1 MITKANAGG
10 ALVHESE
17 LPVVNTAVTDAETQ
31 AAASAALL
39 ETRAPEGVWVN
50 GIPLVRDLTFTTD
63 DLGTYNRET
72 IDQKIAA
79 IAGGGYNPVHVNG
92 HLLDRDIILTPAD
105 LNMPTKSEFDAG
117 GTNFVPTSRT
127 VNGKA
132 LTGDIVLTAGDVGT
146 YSTAEVTDKIAV
158 FVPGTR
164 MVNGKPL
171 SADVTLTAADVGA
184 PAKAD
189 VVPPTFTINGEPLT
203 GDGINLSAGGE
214 SYSRTEVDAKLT
226 DYLSV
231 FNDFG
236 LGNQPIPL
244 MSGKLIDSVR
254 GSGFFTYAPGTD
266 EDEDGNPVNTALE
279 DAPPGSTH
287 GAIIA
292 VATGDDTTPGLSALA
307 ITKEG
312 EFYSR
317 TGTTWEKVGTAV
329 PDVPVPD
336 LWLPLND
343 SLVMLTGEA
352 AHDKITVNGSPLELT
367 SKSATFK
374 RASTATYIRKDGSM
388 DAVGVNEPRFGIEGL
403 LIESQ
408 STNLLPY
415 SQNFDT
421 ATTAGGKFYPYNNNL
436 ITTLK
441 PDGSWHIEDNTAST
455 NTGSQ
460 ARRMLISTG
469 ITLSANK
476 TYTFSARG
484 ISGRTHGMVVYGT
497 AFGEGDPAPGF
508 RPTLTFPEGSWGV
521 SSFSFTPPF
530 DGIVVFEIYGSP
542 PSGNQLSCDP
552 FELHYVQLEESEVAT
567 SYITTSGA
575 PATRAADLC
584 TMPTINIG
592 ETTGELTISAEISN
606 IGMSKGSYP
615 RILTTCTAGEN
626 VGFFFMY
633 DTGMT
638 PRWGANLLPPGVDKE
653 SHIYT
658 VVTTDTGAK
667 FYIDETGVEN
677 GGSKRGST
685 RDSEAVIM
693 GRVYTPGTKWNIRNL
708 RVWNYRLTD
717 EQIRGLA

>member
-17 LPVVNTAVTDAETQ
+17 LPVVNTAVTNAETQ

-63 DLGTYNRET
+63 DLNTYNRET

-105 LNMPTKSEFDAG
+105 LDMPTKSEFDAG

-127 VNGKA
+127 VNSKA
-132 LTGDIVLTAGDVGT
+132 LTGDIVLSASDVGT
-146 YSTAEVTDKIAV
+146 YSTAEVANKVAA

-164 MVNGKPL
+164 TVNGHPL

-203 GDGINLSAGGE
+203 GSGINLSAGGE

-254 GSGFFTYAPGTD
+254 GSGLYTYAPGTD
-266 EDEDGNPVNTALE
+266 EDEDGNPIDTALE

-292 VATGDDTTPGLSALA
+292 VATGDDTTPGLSVLA

-312 EFYSR
+312 DLYSR
-317 TGTTWEKVGTAV
+317 TGATWEKIGTAI

-336 LWLPLND
+336 LWVPLND

-352 AHDKITVNGSPLELT
+352 PRDKITVNGSPLELT

-388 DAVGVNEPRFGIEGL
+388 DAAGVNEPRFEIEGL

-421 ATTAGGKFYPYNNNL
+421 AQTIGGKFWPYENNM
-436 ITTLK
+436 ITTVK
-441 PDGSWHIEDNTAST
+441 PDGSWHIENNTAST
-455 NTGSQ
+455 NTGEN
-460 ARRMLISTG
+460 ARRMLISTQIQLKG
-469 ITLSANK
+469 NK
-476 TYTFSARG
+476 TYTFSTRG
-484 ISGRTHGMVVYGT
+484 MNGSHMAVVYGSI
-497 AFGEGDPAPGF
+497 FGPYDTITPVERKVLVFPDGAWGVDF
-508 RPTLTFPEGSWGV
+508 LTFTTV
-521 SSFSFTPPF
+521 Q
-530 DGIVVFEIYGSP
+530 DGWAQFEIYGSTDI
-542 PSGNQLSCDP
+542 NATTFDP

-567 SYITTSGA
+567 SYIVTSGS

-584 TMPTINIG
+584 TLPTINIG

-606 IGMSKGSYP
+606 IGMSKDSYP
-615 RILTTCTAGEN
+615 YILTTCTAGET

-638 PRWGANLLPPGVDKE
+638 PRWGGNLLPPGVDKE

-658 VVTTDTGAK
+658 VVTTDMGAK